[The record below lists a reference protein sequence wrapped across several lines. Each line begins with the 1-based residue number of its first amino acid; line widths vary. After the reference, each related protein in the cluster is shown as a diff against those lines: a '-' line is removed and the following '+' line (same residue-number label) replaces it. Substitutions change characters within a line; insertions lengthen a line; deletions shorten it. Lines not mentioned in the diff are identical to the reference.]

1 MAVGF
6 GTMAFSMED
15 VLVEPYGG
23 QVLRLAVGDTTK
35 LTSALAI
42 GGLLGFALAS
52 RVLSR
57 GFDPFRMAS
66 FGALL
71 GIPAFLAV
79 ILAASGNSVWLF
91 GAGTLF
97 IGFGAGLFGHG
108 TLTATMNLAPKDQT
122 GLALGAWGAVQ
133 ASGAGLAIALGGVL
147 HDTIASI
154 APSTTF
160 GAALAYDFVYALE
173 ILLLITTLILMI
185 PLIRRNA
192 AYA

>member
-1 MAVGF
+1 
-6 GTMAFSMED
+6 
-15 VLVEPYGG
+15 
-23 QVLRLAVGDTTK
+23 
-35 LTSALAI
+35 
-42 GGLLGFALAS
+42 
-52 RVLSR
+52 
-57 GFDPFRMAS
+57 MAS

-79 ILAASGNSVWLF
+79 ILAASGNSAWLF

-147 HDTIASI
+147 HDTIAAI